1 MVQTQRQSCLLHPAY
16 TYDSSLVDNTEAI
29 HDRVVVMANDESAH
43 GKFAGGFDDTPI
55 PYAPPGYTIKFT
67 FHRGINLPFGDFG
80 TFSSDPYIV
89 AQLVVD
95 LPRRHKQDPKITF
108 RTPTIRKDTNPVWN
122 SEWIVANVPS
132 SGFELKC
139 CVYDEDPADHDDK
152 LGNTYV
158 EAQSIDDDWPG
169 INEQSFK
176 IKKRMGSKRVYL
188 FGNIASFASRRH
200 DTSSYVV
207 ISAECVGKTPGA
219 EGGQVYTV
227 GPNHWFKHFSPLIG
241 RLAGTKDAVQGQS
254 GEKAIT
260 RYKCVLFLR
269 YDFRF
274 NTYYRFYFA

>member
-1 MVQTQRQSCLLHPAY
+1 
-16 TYDSSLVDNTEAI
+16 
-29 HDRVVVMANDESAH
+29 MAHDESAHHHHHH

-55 PYAPPGYTIKFT
+55 PHAPPGYTFKFT

-80 TFSSDPYIV
+80 SFSSDPYIV
-89 AQLVVD
+89 AQLIVD

-139 CVYDEDPADHDDK
+139 LVYDEDPADHDDK

-158 EAQSIDDDWPG
+158 EAHSIDDDWPG

-176 IKKRMGSKRVYL
+176 IKKRMGSKRVYF
-188 FGNIASFASRRH
+188 FGNIASLASRRP
-200 DTSSYVV
+200 DTSAYIV
-207 ISAECVGKTPGA
+207 ISAELVGRTPGT

-241 RLAGTKDAVQGQS
+241 RLAGTKDEVHSHS

-260 RYKCVLFLR
+260 RYKCVPFLSF
-269 YDFRF
+269 DFSF
-274 NTYYRFYFA
+274 NTYFCFYFT